1 MTILSGI
8 QPTSNI
14 HLGNYLGAIRNWV
27 ALSRAQNAT
36 PQNSLFCV
44 VDLHAITVAQE
55 PAKLRQAVL
64 EAAAA
69 YLACGLDPAHN
80 SIFVQSYVSGH
91 AELGWILGCQTPL
104 GWLYRMTQ
112 FKDKAGKDRDNSG
125 LGLLAYPALMAADI
139 LLYKAT
145 QVPVGEDQKQH
156 VELTRDIA
164 GAFNHQFGENFF
176 PLPEPL
182 MMGEATRVM
191 SLRDGTKKMS
201 KSDASDQSRLN
212 LLDDADTIA
221 DKIKRAKTDPDAL
234 PSDAAGLA
242 NRPEAR
248 NLLTIYAAIQ
258 GKSLADVLPEV
269 GGSQFSGFK
278 AKLTA
283 ALVAHLTPIG
293 QQMQKLLA
301 DKAYLQQVLTTGAA
315 NANAIA
321 KPTLQGVM
329 ERMGLR

>member
-8 QPTSNI
+8 QPTGDIN
-14 HLGNYLGAIRNWV
+14 LGNYLGAIRNWV

-44 VDLHAITVAQE
+44 VDLHAITLPQD
-55 PAKLRQAVL
+55 PNNLRQAVL
-64 EAAAA
+64 EAAAS
-69 YLACGLDPAHN
+69 YIACGLDPAHN
-80 SIFVQSYVSGH
+80 SIFVQSHVSGH

-104 GWLYRMTQ
+104 GWMYRMTQ

-164 GAFNHQFGENFF
+164 GAFNHQFGTNFF
-176 PLPEPL
+176 PMPEPL

-201 KSDASDQSRLN
+201 KSDPSDQSRIN
-212 LLDDADTIA
+212 LVDSADTIA

-258 GKSLADVLPEV
+258 GKSLVDVLPEV

-278 AKLTA
+278 AKLTE

-293 QQMQKLLA
+293 GMMQELLA
-301 DKAYLQQVLTTGAA
+301 DTAYLQQVLTTGAV
-315 NANAIA
+315 NANALA
-321 KPTLQGVM
+321 NPTLQGVM
-329 ERMGLR
+329 KLMGLR